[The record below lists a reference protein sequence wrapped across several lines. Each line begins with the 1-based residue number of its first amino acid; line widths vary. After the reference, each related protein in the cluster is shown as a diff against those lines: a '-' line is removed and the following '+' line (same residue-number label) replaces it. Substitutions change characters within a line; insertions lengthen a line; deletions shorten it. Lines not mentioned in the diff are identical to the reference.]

1 MVGAVVLYGA
11 AAVGSLMTP
20 MALYAAG
27 VAFFANLG
35 REIIKDCEDMES
47 DEGRRTFPMKV
58 GLMNARAT
66 AYVFILLAIVVLYL
80 PHWLGPLTMNQL
92 LFQAPAIFLLMS
104 LNGPLFK
111 GEDYIAQQ
119 RVRMGMLLGL
129 LALVVEVS
137 V

>member
-1 MVGAVVLYGA
+1 MSKCLICKSEYQPFVDFGDMPIAN
-11 AAVGSLMTP
+11 
-20 MALYAAG
+20 
-27 VAFFANLG
+27 AFSTKEEL
-35 REIIKDCEDMES
+35 EDEY
-47 DEGRRTFPMKV
+47 TFPMKV